1 MGNKR
6 RGFTLFEF
14 LVSMAVMA
22 LIGGVSVMRIGTAM
36 QKPKH
41 EAEKIAAYF
50 VRLTEKADRTKAD
63 FTAEISGNNIAV
75 KWNGNTEVS
84 EKLALDSKL
93 AHTAHFNEKNISDT
107 NVKAWTYKGG
117 SDVKIMATDSLSGSY
132 STVNGRIDYDY
143 GKNGHMYLA
152 VTSGA
157 SSPHYVVITSAD
169 IAQ

>member
-22 LIGGVSVMRIGTAM
+22 LIGGVSVMRIGTAT

-75 KWNGNTEVS
+75 KWNGNTECQRLRSRYVGARLR
-84 EKLALDSKL
+84 EGRAQP
-93 AHTAHFNEKNISDT
+93 EDT
-107 NVKAWTYKGG
+107 
-117 SDVKIMATDSLSGSY
+117 L
-132 STVNGRIDYDY
+132 
-143 GKNGHMYLA
+143 
-152 VTSGA
+152 
-157 SSPHYVVITSAD
+157 
-169 IAQ
+169 

>member
-6 RGFTLFEF
+6 RGFTIVEF

-50 VRLTEKADRTKAD
+50 VRLTEKADRTRVK
-63 FTAEISGNNIAV
+63 FTA
-75 KWNGNTEVS
+75 
-84 EKLALDSKL
+84 
-93 AHTAHFNEKNISDT
+93 NISDNNISVSWNGEDSQGESLSLNPDFT
-107 NVKAWTYKGG
+107 YTPHFDADNINDTSVKAWTYKGG

-132 STVNGRIDYDY
+132 STANGRIDYDY

-157 SSPHYVVITSAD
+157 SSPHYVVITPKD